1 MRNHVI
7 QRAQGCLVAMLS
19 SDFHGSCDPALVL
32 ARLLVQHG
40 AYDSAAAARVYRA
53 WREAS
58 ARDISDTLLPRAVI
72 IGISGVRHLFRNRL
86 RTSVVSEWARR
97 DAILPHSDPAEVQ
110 AAVLFAAVVSELVET
125 GIDQEGLHDFA
136 VLQAKGADPAIA
148 FAVRI
153 ASEITPS
160 PTRSDVPAALQAVF
174 HKFLHIPRYEWAVK
188 DMGPNAAVC
197 GALIGASRGIG
208 ALPGHWVEDFQR
220 PGDSRPLRI
229 AEVLKLASSL
239 AWNPKLK
246 TAVPD
251 RRAQKRPLRDPD
263 EIEAGL
269 REHFNLLI
277 AKTGRHVPETIQE
290 SLRDIARVNKGIV
303 KEHKYMFADFGIRLR
318 KGDLPEI
325 GLMHAMRALSL
336 APDDAHACFN
346 VAYIC
351 WILGRIGE
359 ARRHLALALQHETD
373 FEPAKRFLAWLDAGC
388 PPSADVPSPKAP
400 RNKKH

>member
-1 MRNHVI
+1 MRNHVV

-19 SDFHGSCDPALVL
+19 SDCHASCDLALVL

-40 AYDSAAAARVYRA
+40 AYDPAAAARVYRA

-58 ARDISDTLLPRAVI
+58 GRDISDTLLPRAVI
-72 IGISGVRHLFRNRL
+72 IGLSGVRHLFRNRL
-86 RTSVVSEWARR
+86 RASVVSEWTRR
-97 DAILPHSDPAEVQ
+97 DAMLTHSDPAEVQ
-110 AAVLFAAVVSELVET
+110 AAVLFAAVISELVEA
-125 GIDQEGLHDFA
+125 GLDQEGLHDFA
-136 VLQAKGADPAIA
+136 VLHAKGSDPAIA

-153 ASEITPS
+153 ASEIAPA
-160 PTRSDVPAALQAVF
+160 PARNDVPAVVQAIF
-174 HKFLHIPRYEWAVK
+174 YKFLHIPRYEWSVK

-197 GALIGASRGIG
+197 GALIGALRGIS
-208 ALPGHWVEDFQR
+208 AVPGHWVEDFQR
-220 PGDSRPLRI
+220 SGDSLPLRI
-229 AEVLKLASSL
+229 AEVLKLASDL

-251 RRAQKRPLRDPD
+251 RRVQARPLRDPN

-277 AKTGRHVPETIQE
+277 AKTGRCVPETIQE
-290 SLRDIARVNKGIV
+290 SLRDIAKVNKGIV
-303 KEHKYMFADFGIRLR
+303 KEHKYMFTDFGIRLR

-351 WILGRIGE
+351 WVLGRIGE
-359 ARRHLALALQHETD
+359 ARRHLTLALHHESD

-388 PPSADVPSPKAP
+388 PPSTDAPSPKSP
-400 RNKKH
+400 SKKKR